1 MNKTVNSNIG
11 GFFFHIDE
19 DAYQKLVRYFDAVK
33 KSLSNSSGTEEI
45 MKDIEMRV
53 AELLQAKQGAE
64 KAIVSSKDIDEVIV
78 VMGQPEDYRI
88 DEEGTAPPQY
98 TTQYT
103 NRKKLYRDKDRSTIG
118 GVCTGL
124 GHYFGVD
131 AVVFKVLFLLL
142 FFGLGTGFI
151 AYIVLWIAM
160 PAAITTS
167 EKLEMTGAPVTISN
181 IEKKV
186 REEFDSVANKFK
198 NVNEEFGP
206 KVRHGAENFGSKI
219 TELIE
224 VILKAFAKI
233 VGVFMVFFSSLA
245 LLGITIGSVFLAF
258 SSSMPDNFTF
268 NYIRTPIGL
277 DTPLWVQGVLLFF
290 VFGIPLFFLL
300 LLGLKLINHSYKTI
314 GNTVKYTLLA
324 VWILCLAI
332 AITLAVSK
340 VSQFAFD
347 GKAVQKEQIVLQPN
361 DTLFVQF
368 KNNDLFSKNVNL
380 REDFRLKT
388 DESGKEVIYSNEV
401 SIEIM
406 QTDEPLPYL
415 QIERLARGG
424 SLKDAKETAE
434 RIKYAYQIVGNK
446 LILNNYL
453 LSDVASKWRDQ
464 RVELFLYLPKGTIF
478 KPDSSVENYDH
489 SEDDFFNLHYSSDT
503 YSYKVFDTQVK
514 CLNCPGYENEHK
526 DVFTEAFESISDSI
540 QTETITIE
548 GTEIIEHTKKTT
560 YPNGKIVKDKDGN
573 LIKIN

>member
-33 KSLSNSSGTEEI
+33 RSLSNSSGTEEI

-53 AELLQAKQGAE
+53 AELLQDKQASD
-64 KAIVSSKDIDEVIV
+64 KHIINSKDIDEVIV

-88 DEEGTAPPQY
+88 DEEANESQNQTIFHS
-98 TTQYT
+98 
-103 NRKKLYRDKDRSTIG
+103 NRRKLYRDKDSASIG
-118 GVCTGL
+118 GVCAGL

-131 AVVFKVLFLLL
+131 AVIIKVLFLIL
-142 FFGLGTGFI
+142 FFGFGTGLI

-160 PAAITTS
+160 PAAVTTS

-186 REEFDSVANKFK
+186 REEFDSVASKIK
-198 NVNEEFGP
+198 NVNDDFGP
-206 KVRHGAENFGSKI
+206 KVRNSADGLGERLRG
-219 TELIE
+219 LIE
-224 VILKAFAKI
+224 VLLTAFAKI
-233 VGVFMVFFSSLA
+233 IGFFMVMFSALA
-245 LLGITIGSVFLAF
+245 LLGITIGAVFLAF

-268 NYIRTPIGL
+268 NYVRTPIGL
-277 DTPLWVQGVLLFF
+277 DTPLWVQGILFFF

-300 LLGLKLINHSYKTI
+300 LLGLKLINHTYKTI

-324 VWILCLAI
+324 LWIICLGI
-332 AITLAVSK
+332 GITLAVNK
-340 VSQFAFD
+340 VAQFAYD
-347 GKAVQKEQIVLQPN
+347 GKTVQKELIPLNPK
-361 DTLFVQF
+361 DTLFIEF

-406 QTDEPLPYL
+406 QTDEPLPYI

-434 RIKYAYQIVGNK
+434 RIKYAYKIQGNK

-453 LSDVASKWRDQ
+453 LSDVTSKWRDQ
-464 RVELFLYLPKGTIF
+464 RVELFLYLPKGTLF
-478 KPDSSVENYDH
+478 KPDSSVQNYDQ
-489 SEDDFFNLHYSSDT
+489 SEDDYFNLHYSSDA
-503 YSYKVFDTQVK
+503 YAYQVFDTQIK
-514 CLNCPGYENEHK
+514 CINCPTYENEYD
-526 DVFTEAFESISDSI
+526 DVLTEDIE
-540 QTETITIE
+540 QTNDTLQTVTIIKNGNQVIE
-548 GTEIIEHTKKTT
+548 TKKSTNAT
-560 YPNGKIVKDKDGN
+560 NGKIVKDKDGN
-573 LIKIN
+573 LIKID

>member
-33 KSLSNSSGTEEI
+33 RSLSNSSGKEEI

-53 AELLQAKQGAE
+53 AELLQAKQATD
-64 KAIVSSKDIDEVIV
+64 KHIVNSKDIDEVIV

-88 DEEGTAPPQY
+88 DEEGAEAPNY
-98 TTQYT
+98 AAHYSG
-103 NRKKLYRDKDRSTIG
+103 RRKLYRDKDRASIG
-118 GVCTGL
+118 GVCAGL

-131 AVVFKVLFLLL
+131 SVVIKVLFLIL
-142 FFGLGTGFI
+142 FFGFGTGFI

-167 EKLEMTGAPVTISN
+167 EKLEMTGAPVNISN

-198 NVNEEFGP
+198 NVNDEFGP
-206 KVRHGAENFGSKI
+206 KVRHGAESFGDRLRD
-219 TELIE
+219 LIE
-224 VILKAFAKI
+224 TLLTVFAKI
-233 VGVFMVFFSSLA
+233 VGFFMVFISAMS
-245 LLGITIGSVFLAF
+245 LLGITIGAVFLAF

-268 NYIRTPIGL
+268 NYIRTPIAL
-277 DTPLWVQGVLLFF
+277 DTPLWAQGILFLF
-290 VFGIPLFFLL
+290 VFGIPFFFLM
-300 LLGLKLINHSYKTI
+300 LLGLKLINHSYKSI

-324 VWILCLAI
+324 VWIICLGI
-332 AITLAVSK
+332 GITLAVNK
-340 VSQFAFD
+340 VSQFAYD
-347 GKAVQKEQIVLQPN
+347 GKSVQKEMIKIQPK
-361 DTLFVQF
+361 DTLYIEF

-388 DESGKEVIYSNEV
+388 DESGKEIIYSNEV

-406 QTDEPLPYL
+406 ETDEPLPYL
-415 QIERLARGG
+415 QIERLARGS
-424 SLKDAKETAE
+424 SLKEAKETAE
-434 RIKYAYQIVGNK
+434 KIKYAYQIVGNK

-453 LSDVASKWRDQ
+453 LSDVATKWRDQ
-464 RVELFLYLPKGTIF
+464 KVELFLYLPKGTIF
-478 KPDSSVENYDH
+478 KPDSSVENYDQ
-489 SEDDFFNLHYSSDT
+489 SDDDFFNLHYSSDN
-503 YSYKVFDTQVK
+503 YSYKVFETQVK
-514 CLNCPGYENEHK
+514 CLNCPGYENEYN
-526 DVFTEAFESISDSI
+526 DVLTEDIEQTADSI
-540 QTETITIE
+540 QIVTIKSN
-548 GTEIIEHTKKTT
+548 GTEVIKTQKTTT

>member
-33 KSLSNSSGTEEI
+33 RSLSNSSGKEEI

-53 AELLQAKQGAE
+53 AELLQAKQATD
-64 KAIVSSKDIDEVIV
+64 KHIVNSKDIDEVIV

-88 DEEGTAPPQY
+88 DEEGAEAPNY
-98 TTQYT
+98 ATHYSG
-103 NRKKLYRDKDRSTIG
+103 RRKLYRDKDRASIG
-118 GVCTGL
+118 GVCAGL

-131 AVVFKVLFLLL
+131 SVVIKVLFLIL
-142 FFGLGTGFI
+142 FFGFGTGFI

-167 EKLEMTGAPVTISN
+167 EKLEMTGAPVNISN

-198 NVNEEFGP
+198 NVNDEFGP
-206 KVRHGAENFGSKI
+206 KVRHGAESFGDRLRD
-219 TELIE
+219 LIE
-224 VILKAFAKI
+224 TLLAVFAKI
-233 VGVFMVFFSSLA
+233 VGFFMVFISAMS
-245 LLGITIGSVFLAF
+245 LLGITIGAVFLAF

-268 NYIRTPIGL
+268 NYIRTPIAL
-277 DTPLWVQGVLLFF
+277 DTPLWAQGILFLF
-290 VFGIPLFFLL
+290 VFGIPFFFLM
-300 LLGLKLINHSYKTI
+300 LLGLKLINHSYKSI

-324 VWILCLAI
+324 VWIICLGI
-332 AITLAVSK
+332 GITLAVNK
-340 VSQFAFD
+340 VSQFAYD
-347 GKAVQKEQIVLQPN
+347 GKSVQKEIIKIQPK
-361 DTLFVQF
+361 DTLYIEF

-388 DESGKEVIYSNEV
+388 DESGKEIIYSNEV

-406 QTDEPLPYL
+406 ETDEPLPYL
-415 QIERLARGG
+415 QIERLARGS
-424 SLKDAKETAE
+424 SLKEAKETAE
-434 RIKYAYQIVGNK
+434 KIKYAYQIVGNK

-453 LSDVASKWRDQ
+453 LSDVATKWRDQ
-464 RVELFLYLPKGTIF
+464 KVELFLYLPKGTIF
-478 KPDSSVENYDH
+478 KPDSSVENYDQ
-489 SEDDFFNLHYSSDT
+489 SDDDFFNLHYSSDN
-503 YSYKVFDTQVK
+503 YSYKVFETQVK
-514 CLNCPGYENEHK
+514 CLNCPGYENEYN
-526 DVFTEAFESISDSI
+526 DVLTEDIEQTADSI
-540 QTETITIE
+540 QIVTIKSN
-548 GTEIIEHTKKTT
+548 GTEVIKTQKTTT

>member
-33 KSLSNSSGTEEI
+33 RSLSNSSGTEEI

-53 AELLQAKQGAE
+53 AELLQAKQATD
-64 KAIVSSKDIDEVIV
+64 KHIINSKDIDEVIV

-88 DEEGTAPPQY
+88 DEEASETQSY
-98 TTQYT
+98 TTLNS
-103 NRKKLYRDKDRSTIG
+103 NRRKLYRDNDNASIG
-118 GVCTGL
+118 GVCSGL

-131 AVVFKVLFLLL
+131 AVIIKVIFLIL
-142 FFGLGTGFI
+142 FFGFGTGFI

-167 EKLEMTGAPVTISN
+167 EKLEMKGAPVTISN

-186 REEFDSVANKFK
+186 REEFDSVANKLK
-198 NVNEEFGP
+198 NANEDLGP
-206 KVRHGAENFGSKI
+206 KVRNGAESVGEKLRG
-219 TELIE
+219 LIE
-224 VILKAFAKI
+224 VLLSAFAKI
-233 VGVFMVFFSSLA
+233 IGFFMVMFSALS
-245 LLGITIGSVFLAF
+245 LLGITIGAVFLAF

-268 NYIRTPIGL
+268 NYVRTPIGL
-277 DTPLWVQGVLLFF
+277 DTPLWVQGILFFF

-300 LLGLKLINHSYKTI
+300 LLGLKLINHTYKTI

-324 VWILCLAI
+324 LWIICLGI
-332 AITLAVSK
+332 GITLAVNK
-340 VSQFAFD
+340 VAQFAYD
-347 GKAVQKEQIVLQPN
+347 GKSVQKEIIPLHPK
-361 DTLFVQF
+361 DTLFIEF

-388 DESGKEVIYSNEV
+388 DETGKEVIYSNEV

-406 QTDEPLPYL
+406 QTDEPMPYI

-424 SLKDAKETAE
+424 TLKDAKETAE
-434 RIKYAYQIVGNK
+434 RIKYAYQIRGNK

-464 RVELFLYLPKGTIF
+464 RVELFLYLPKGTLF

-489 SEDDFFNLHYSSDT
+489 SDDDYFNLHYSSDA
-503 YSYKVFDTQVK
+503 YAYQVFESQVK
-514 CLNCPGYENEHK
+514 CINCPTYENEYN
-526 DVFTEAFESISDSI
+526 DVITEDIEQTNDT
-540 QTETITIE
+540 TETVIIKTD
-548 GTEIIEHTKKTT
+548 GAEIIEKRSTNSS
-560 YPNGKIVKDKDGN
+560 NGKIVKDKDGN

>member
-88 DEEGTAPPQY
+88 DEEGAAPPQY
-98 TTQYT
+98 TTFHA

-186 REEFDSVANKFK
+186 REEFDTVANKFK
-198 NVNEEFGP
+198 NVNDEFGP
-206 KVRHGAENFGSKI
+206 KVRQGAESFGSKI
-219 TELIE
+219 TELLE
-224 VILKAFAKI
+224 VMVKAFAKI
-233 VGVFMVFFSSLA
+233 VGVFIVFVSSVTLIA
-245 LLGITIGSVFLAF
+245 VTIASVFLML
-258 SSSMPDNFTF
+258 SSNFQENF
-268 NYIRTPIGL
+268 IFDHIRTPIGL
-277 DTPLWVQGVLLFF
+277 DFPLWAQGILLLLL
-290 VFGIPLFFLL
+290 VGIPFFFLF
-300 LLGLKLINHSYKTI
+300 LLGLKLLNNATKAI
-314 GNTVKYTLLA
+314 GNSVKYTLLA
-324 VWILCLAI
+324 VWIISLAI
-332 AITLAVSK
+332 FISLAIKKAT
-340 VSQFAFD
+340 QFAFD
-347 GKAVQKEQIVLQPN
+347 GKDVQKEQIILQPN

-368 KNNDLFSKNVNL
+368 KNNSLFSKNVNL
-380 REDFRLKT
+380 KEDFRLKT
-388 DESGKEVIYSNEV
+388 DETGKEVLYSNEV
-401 SIEIM
+401 SIEILD
-406 QTDEPLPYL
+406 TDEKLPYL
-415 QIERLARGG
+415 QVERMAKGS
-424 SLKDAKETAE
+424 SLKEAKETAE

-453 LSDVASKWRDQ
+453 LADVASKWRDQ

-478 KPDSSVENYDH
+478 KPDSSVKNFDNSENG
-489 SEDDFFNLHYSSDT
+489 FFNLHHSSDT

-526 DVFTEAFESISDSI
+526 DVFTEVFESISDSI

-548 GTEIIEHTKKTT
+548 GTEIIEHTKETT